1 MLTAL
6 LAACFSGTPPASPPS
21 GAVPMQATPF
31 GIASISGGPMAP
43 SGGYGHGFTLDVTRD
58 PAVQALLVE
67 AFDATTVG
75 DGLTVRQWVE
85 RKRAGD
91 VASLGHLLDVER
103 RRDTTL
109 STFDAEGLPVHSF
122 WVDGLAYSGDRVDA
136 LYAYLEAHGT
146 REEYSPPP
154 IHRGPPDHDRPD
166 IDVDI
171 RPVKSE

>member
-1 MLTAL
+1 
-6 LAACFSGTPPASPPS
+6 
-21 GAVPMQATPF
+21 
-31 GIASISGGPMAP
+31 MAP

-122 WVDGLAYSGDRVDA
+122 WVRAWPTQRPGRRALRV
-136 LYAYLEAHGT
+136 
-146 REEYSPPP
+146 P
-154 IHRGPPDHDRPD
+154 RGPRHA
-166 IDVDI
+166 
-171 RPVKSE
+171 